1 VLPFYTLQENSY
13 LQTDFKISLWGNFPS
28 VSYWRKNL
36 PQNKQFRHNVYQKYL
51 KIKKK
56 TYWRKLLPGTSR
68 TKIQIQWPKLIGGI
82 FCQDSICQF

>member
-1 VLPFYTLQENSY
+1 
-13 LQTDFKISLWGNFPS
+13 LWGNFPS

-56 TYWRKLLPGTSR
+56 
-68 TKIQIQWPKLIGGI
+68 LIGGNY
-82 FCQDSICQF
+82 CQELAGRKFKFNGQNLLAEYSARTAFVNFD